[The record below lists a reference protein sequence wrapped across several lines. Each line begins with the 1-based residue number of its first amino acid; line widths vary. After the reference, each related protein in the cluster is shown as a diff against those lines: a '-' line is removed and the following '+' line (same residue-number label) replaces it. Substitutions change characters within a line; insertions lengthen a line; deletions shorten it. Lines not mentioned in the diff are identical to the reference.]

1 MNKVAKRLLTFF
13 IGIPLVLSLVFI
25 EYKNHLALN
34 IAITIFSILG
44 ASEFYNMLSKQAKL
58 FPKPLI
64 LIFSGLLPVLT
75 IVFNYFNINTLYVIW
90 ILIAEIIILFS
101 IEGLFSKTFE
111 NSTKKLSFSILILF
125 YCGFMITL
133 LSYIAFIP
141 QYATYY
147 LVLFFIQVFMTDS
160 FAWFFG
166 VLFGKNNRGLFAAS
180 PNKSIVGFIG
190 GIFGSIVCSLI
201 LKFIFKEIFTFE
213 IWKLIVV
220 SVCTSLASIVG
231 DLIESVFKRSCDCKD
246 SGKLIPGRGGV
257 LDSIDSILV
266 ASPVFYAGLHF
277 LLLN

>member
-1 MNKVAKRLLTFF
+1 
-13 IGIPLVLSLVFI
+13 
-25 EYKNHLALN
+25 
-34 IAITIFSILG
+34 
-44 ASEFYNMLSKQAKL
+44 MLSNCSLATLATLPPSITELSVSLKPFCFLL
-58 FPKPLI
+58 FDI
-64 LIFSGLLPVLT
+64 SV
-75 IVFNYFNINTLYVIW
+75 
-90 ILIAEIIILFS
+90 AEIIILFS

-201 LKFIFKEIFTFE
+201 LK
-213 IWKLIVV
+213 
-220 SVCTSLASIVG
+220 
-231 DLIESVFKRSCDCKD
+231 
-246 SGKLIPGRGGV
+246 
-257 LDSIDSILV
+257 
-266 ASPVFYAGLHF
+266 Y
-277 LLLN
+277 